1 VGGRNH
7 RNNGIVRSSPE
18 GSTTTTESTHH
29 LYGVSHTSLDVR
41 VLALDARFDQARMT
55 KNKTRGSSHKPEES
69 QERRG
74 EPQERN
80 ADHEEPHV
88 EGLLGDDMSS
98 DVDRPLVIDESVD
111 DSKPSKEEDDRNEEE
126 GTCDNGIYRQSS
138 NDESIIAREIPGVVS
153 QS

>member
-1 VGGRNH
+1 
-7 RNNGIVRSSPE
+7 
-18 GSTTTTESTHH
+18 
-29 LYGVSHTSLDVR
+29 
-41 VLALDARFDQARMT
+41 MT

-98 DVDRPLVIDESVD
+98 DVDRPLVIDCKPRPLSTQEPKKKVQKEGRRTESVD

-126 GTCDNGIYRQSS
+126 GTCDTI
-138 NDESIIAREIPGVVS
+138 
-153 QS
+153 